1 MGSVTCEVRGEVGKQ
16 NEYWFE
22 DELCEYLEAH
32 GWLYSRNDSGYD
44 RELALFP
51 EDVIGWL
58 RDTQPEALAQR
69 VKASDPP
76 LLQEKAQQQLLA
88 RLAQVLDKPF
98 SQGGGMLSVLRRG
111 FKDVSTHFEMCQF
124 KPAQNLNPATLERY
138 GKVRLRVMRQVH
150 FSPSNQ
156 QSLDLVFF
164 VNGLPVATM
173 EVKTDFTQSVQ
184 DAILQYQQTRQP
196 RDPVTKK
203 TEPLLGFG
211 SRALVHFAVSN
222 SEVWMTTRLAG
233 TDTVFLPF
241 NMGNDGG
248 KGNPANPNGSPTSYL
263 WERVLQRDAWL
274 EIIGKF
280 LHASSWKAT
289 DPVTGEV
296 TQHQSLLFP
305 RFHQWESVTELIGAA
320 RVEGPGHK
328 YLIQHS
334 AGSGK
339 TNSIA
344 WTAHQLSSLHGAAG
358 EKVFDSVIVV
368 TDRTVLDD
376 QLQEAIYQ
384 IDHKSGVVVPIKAG
398 TGESKSKQLSAA
410 LAEGK
415 PIIIVTIQTF
425 PFALK
430 EIRTAGALKDRTFAI
445 IADEAHSS
453 QTGNTSAKVKQA
465 LSPEELASLEDG
477 GEIDVE
483 TLLAAEMAEKADAKN
498 ISYFA
503 YTATPKAKTLELFG
517 RPGADGLP
525 QPFHLYTMQQA
536 IEEGFILD
544 VLQNY
549 TPYRL
554 AFKLAHNGVEYDS
567 ESPLVDKTQAA
578 KDLMRWVRLHPHNIS
593 QKVAVIIEH
602 FRDNIMWRLNGQAKA
617 MVVTGSRIEAVRYKL
632 AFDKYIAEHKYLG
645 LQALVAFSGEVID
658 TESGPDA
665 FSETTMNKGLKKRGL
680 PAAFASDDFQV
691 MIVANKFQ
699 TGFDQPLLVA
709 MYVDKKLSGVTAVQ
723 TLSRLNRVA
732 TGKDQTFVLDFVNDP
747 QEILTAFKPYYR
759 AAALADVS
767 DPNVI
772 HDLQNKL
779 DQALIYEDSEVE
791 GAAKAWVLEEGNN
804 ALTKWLTP
812 AKQRFAGQYK
822 TAREA
827 GDAARLEELEL
838 FRSDMTAFIRAYDFL
853 SQIVNYHD
861 TALEKRSI
869 FYRLLAPLIS
879 DENRDR
885 SIDLTG
891 VQLTHYSLKPEEA
904 ETLQLDAEGDPLKPF
919 TAAGSGVAQDP
930 EFVRLR
936 EIIEKMNTLFEGD
949 ALTDADMVGFTDY
962 VGGKFGE
969 SEKLREQAKA
979 NTLEQFLG
987 SPDLATAF
995 MDAVIDSDTN
1005 FRTMSEQVL
1014 GSKKIQKAILSLLAR
1029 EFYERHGRTGAA

>member
-1 MGSVTCEVRGEVGKQ
+1 MGKQ
-16 NEYWFE
+16 HEFWFE
-22 DELCEYLEAH
+22 DELCEHLVAN
-32 GWLYSRNDSGYD
+32 GWLYSHDDEGYD

-51 EDVIGWL
+51 ADVFAWL
-58 RDTQPEALAQR
+58 EETQPEALAQR

-76 LLQEKAQQQLLA
+76 AVQEQARQQLLG

-98 SQGGGMLSVLRRG
+98 AQGGGMLNALRRG
-111 FKDVSTHFEMCQF
+111 FKDVSTQFDLCQF
-124 KPAQNLNPATLERY
+124 RPAQQLNPATLERY
-138 GKVRLRVMRQVH
+138 AKVRLRVMRQVYY
-150 FSPSNQ
+150 STSNQ
-156 QSLDLVFF
+156 NSIDLLFF

-173 EVKTDFTQSVQ
+173 EVKTNFTQSVQ
-184 DAILQYQQTRQP
+184 AAIIQYQKDRTP
-196 RDPVTKK
+196 KDPVTRR

-211 SRALVHFAVSN
+211 NRALVHFAVSN

-233 TDTVFLPF
+233 DDTVFLPF

-248 KGNPANPNGSPTSYL
+248 KGNPPNPDGSPASYL

-274 EIIGKF
+274 EIIGRF
-280 LHASSWKAT
+280 LHASSRKET

-296 TQHQSLLFP
+296 TQRESLLFP
-305 RFHQWESVTELIGAA
+305 RFHQWESVTQLVAAA
-320 RVEGPGHK
+320 REEGPGHK

-344 WTAHQLSSLHGAAG
+344 WTAHQLSTLHDDSGA
-358 EKVFDSVIVV
+358 KVFDSVIVV

-376 QLQEAIYQ
+376 QLQDAIYQ
-384 IDHKSGVVVPIKAG
+384 IDHKSGVVVPITRG
-398 TGESKSKQLSAA
+398 SGESKATLLTKA
-410 LAEGK
+410 LAGGAQ
-415 PIIIVTIQTF
+415 IIIVTIQTF
-425 PFALK
+425 PHALK
-430 EIRTAGALKDRTFAI
+430 EIRTSGALKGRSFAI

-453 QTGNTSAKVKQA
+453 QTGNTSVKLRQA
-465 LSPEELASLEDG
+465 LSPEELASFEDG
-477 GEIDVE
+477 GEFDIE
-483 TLLAAEMAEKADAKN
+483 ALLAAEMAEKADAAN
-498 ISYFA
+498 ISFFA

-525 QPFHLYTMQQA
+525 HPFHLYTMQQA

-549 TPYRL
+549 TPYKL

-567 ESPLVDKTQAA
+567 DDPLVDKTRAA
-578 KDLMRWVRLHPHNIS
+578 KDLMRWVRLHEHNIT
-593 QKVAVIIEH
+593 QKVAVIVEH
-602 FRDNIMWRLNGQAKA
+602 YRDNVSWRLNGQAKA
-617 MVVTGSRIEAVRYKL
+617 MVVTASRVEAVRYKL
-632 AFDKYIAEHKYLG
+632 AFDAYIAEHKYVG
-645 LQALVAFSGEVID
+645 LHALVAFSGEVTD
-658 TESGPDA
+658 LESGPDA
-665 FSETTMNKGLKKRGL
+665 FTESTMNSGLKKRSL
-680 PAAFASDDFQV
+680 PQAFASDDYQV

-709 MYVDKKLSGVTAVQ
+709 MYVDKRLAGVTAVQ
-723 TLSRLNRVA
+723 TLSRLNRTA

-747 QEILTAFKPYYR
+747 AEILTAFQQYYR
-759 AAALADVS
+759 AATLAAVS

-779 DQALIYEDSEVE
+779 DQALIYEESEVD
-791 GAAKAWVLEEGNN
+791 GAAKAWLFDQGNS

-812 AKQRFAGQYK
+812 AKERFAGQYRA
-822 TAREA
+822 ARESV
-827 GDAARLEELEL
+827 DAARLEELDL
-838 FRSDMTAFIRAYDFL
+838 FRSDLTSFIRAYDFL

-885 SIDLTG
+885 TIDLSA
-891 VQLTHYSLKPEEA
+891 VKLTHYSLRPEEA
-904 ETLQLDAEGDPLKPF
+904 EHLQLAGDGDPLAPF
-919 TAAGSGVAQDP
+919 TAVGSGTAKDP

-949 ALTDADMVGFTDY
+949 DLTNAAMVGFTGY
-962 VGGKFGE
+962 VGGKFDE
-969 SEKLREQAKA
+969 STLLREQAAA

-987 SPDLATAF
+987 SPDLASAF
-995 MDAVIDSDTN
+995 LDAVIDSDTN
-1005 FRTMSEQVL
+1005 FRNMSEQVL
-1014 GSKKIQKAILSLLAR
+1014 GSKKIQKAILALLAR
-1029 EFYERHGRTGAA
+1029 DFYEKHGRGDAA

>member
-1 MGSVTCEVRGEVGKQ
+1 MMGKQ

-22 DELCEYLEAH
+22 DELCKHLAAN
-32 GWLYSRNDSGYD
+32 GWFYSRDDTGYD

-51 EDVIGWL
+51 ADVFDWL
-58 RDTQPEALAQR
+58 DDTQGEALAQK
-69 VKASDPP
+69 VKPSDPP
-76 LLQEKAQQQLLA
+76 ALQEKARQQLLG

-98 SQGGGMLSVLRRG
+98 AQGGGMLSVLRRG
-111 FKDVSTHFEMCQF
+111 FKDVSTQFDMCQF
-124 KPAQNLNPATLERY
+124 RPAQNLNPATLERY

-173 EVKTDFTQSVQ
+173 EVKTDFTQSVE
-184 DAILQYQQTRQP
+184 DAILQYQNTRQP
-196 RDPVTKK
+196 KDPKTKK
-203 TEPLLGFG
+203 VEPLLGFG
-211 SRALVHFAVSN
+211 NRALVHFAVSN

-233 TDTVFLPF
+233 PNTVFLPF

-248 KGNPANPNGSPTSYL
+248 KGNPPNPDGSPTSYL
-263 WERVLQRDAWL
+263 WERVLQRDEWL

-280 LHASSWKAT
+280 LHASSWKDT

-296 TQHQSLLFP
+296 TMRESLLFP
-305 RFHQWESVTELIGAA
+305 RFHQWESVTALIQAA

-344 WTAHQLSSLHGAAG
+344 WTAHQLSSLHDGAG
-358 EKVFDSVIVV
+358 KKVFDSVIVV

-376 QLQEAIYQ
+376 QLQDAIYQ
-384 IDHKSGVVVPIKAG
+384 IDHKSGVVVPIKGG
-398 TGESKSKQLSAA
+398 TGASKSKLLAKA
-410 LAEGK
+410 LADGAQ
-415 PIIIVTIQTF
+415 IIIVTIQTF

-430 EIRTAGALKDRTFAI
+430 EIRTSGALKDHSFAI

-465 LSPEELASLEDG
+465 LSPEELADLNDG

-483 TLLAAEMAEKADAKN
+483 ALLAAEMAEKADSKN

-517 RPGADGLP
+517 RAGADGLP
-525 QPFHLYTMQQA
+525 HPFHLYTMQQA

-549 TPYRL
+549 TPYKL

-567 ESPLVDKTQAA
+567 EDPLVDKTQAA
-578 KDLMRWVRLHPHNIS
+578 KELMRWVRLHEHNIS
-593 QKVAVIIEH
+593 QKVGVIVEH
-602 FRDNIMWRLNGQAKA
+602 FRDNVVWRLGGRAKA

-632 AFDKYIAEHKYLG
+632 AIDKYVKEHKYVG
-645 LQALVAFSGEVID
+645 VQALVAFSGEVID
-658 TESGPDA
+658 TESGPDV
-665 FSETTMNKGLKKRGL
+665 FSETSMNKGLKRRSL
-680 PAAFASDDFQV
+680 PQAFTSDDYQV
-691 MIVANKFQ
+691 MLVANKFQ

-723 TLSRLNRVA
+723 TLSRLNRKA
-732 TGKDQTFVLDFVNDP
+732 TDKDQTFVLDFVNDP
-747 QEILTAFKPYYR
+747 AEVLKAFLPYYR
-759 AAALADVS
+759 EATLASVS

-779 DQALIYEDSEVE
+779 DQSLIYEESEVD
-791 GAAKAWVLEEGNN
+791 GAAAAWVKEQGNN
-804 ALTKWLTP
+804 ALSAWLTP
-812 AKQRFAGQYK
+812 AKQRFAGQYRV
-822 TAREA
+822 ARET

-838 FRSDMTAFIRAYDFL
+838 FRGDLNSFIRAYDFL
-853 SQIVNYHD
+853 SQIINYRD

-891 VQLTHYSLKPEEA
+891 VTLTHYSLRPEEV
-904 ETLQLDAEGDPLKPF
+904 EDLQLSDGGDPLKPF
-919 TAAGSGVAQDP
+919 TPLGSGVAKDP

-949 ALTDADMVGFTDY
+949 ELTDADMVGFTGY
-962 VGGKFGE
+962 VGGKFDE

-979 NTLEQFLG
+979 NSLEQFLG
-987 SPDLATAF
+987 SPDLSSAF

-1014 GSKKIQKAILSLLAR
+1014 GSKKIQRAILALLAR
-1029 EFYERHGRTGAA
+1029 EFYEKHGRTEMA

>member
-1 MGSVTCEVRGEVGKQ
+1 M
-16 NEYWFE
+16 
-22 DELCEYLEAH
+22 
-32 GWLYSRNDSGYD
+32 
-44 RELALFP
+44 
-51 EDVIGWL
+51 
-58 RDTQPEALAQR
+58 
-69 VKASDPP
+69 
-76 LLQEKAQQQLLA
+76 
-88 RLAQVLDKPF
+88 
-98 SQGGGMLSVLRRG
+98 
-111 FKDVSTHFEMCQF
+111 
-124 KPAQNLNPATLERY
+124 
-138 GKVRLRVMRQVH
+138 
-150 FSPSNQ
+150 
-156 QSLDLVFF
+156 
-164 VNGLPVATM
+164 
-173 EVKTDFTQSVQ
+173 
-184 DAILQYQQTRQP
+184 
-196 RDPVTKK
+196 
-203 TEPLLGFG
+203 
-211 SRALVHFAVSN
+211 
-222 SEVWMTTRLAG
+222 
-233 TDTVFLPF
+233 
-241 NMGNDGG
+241 
-248 KGNPANPNGSPTSYL
+248 
-263 WERVLQRDAWL
+263 
-274 EIIGKF
+274 
-280 LHASSWKAT
+280 
-289 DPVTGEV
+289 
-296 TQHQSLLFP
+296 
-305 RFHQWESVTELIGAA
+305 
-320 RVEGPGHK
+320 
-328 YLIQHS
+328 
-334 AGSGK
+334 
-339 TNSIA
+339 
-344 WTAHQLSSLHGAAG
+344 
-358 EKVFDSVIVV
+358 
-368 TDRTVLDD
+368 
-376 QLQEAIYQ
+376 
-384 IDHKSGVVVPIKAG
+384 VVPIKAG

-430 EIRTAGALKDRTFAI
+430 EIRTSGSLKDRTFAI

-483 TLLAAEMAEKADAKN
+483 ALLAAEMAEKADAKN

-525 QPFHLYTMQQA
+525 HPFHLYTMQQA

-549 TPYRL
+549 TPYKL

-602 FRDNIMWRLNGQAKA
+602 FRDNIMWRLGGQAKA
-617 MVVTGSRIEAVRYKL
+617 MVVTGRRIEAVRYKL
-632 AFDKYIAEHKYLG
+632 AFDKYIAEHQYLG
-645 LQALVAFSGEVID
+645 LAALVAFSGEVTD
-658 TESGPDA
+658 TESGRNG
-665 FSETTMNKGLKKRGL
+665 FTETNMNKGLKKRGL
-680 PAAFASDDFQV
+680 SQAFASEDYQV
-691 MIVANKFQ
+691 MLVANKFQ

-723 TLSRLNRVA
+723 TLSRLNRKA

-747 QEILTAFKPYYR
+747 EEVLAAFKPYYR
-759 AAALADVS
+759 EATLAAVS

-779 DQALIYEDSEVE
+779 DQALIYEESEVE
-791 GAAKAWVLEEGNN
+791 GAAKAWVFEEGNN

-822 TAREA
+822 TALEA
-827 GDAARLEELEL
+827 GDATRLEELEL
-838 FRSDMTAFIRAYDFL
+838 FRSDVSVFVRAYDFL
-853 SQIVNYHD
+853 SQIINYHD

-904 ETLQLDAEGDPLKPF
+904 ETLQLDGEGDPLKPF
-919 TAAGSGVAQDP
+919 TAAGSGMAQDP

-995 MDAVIDSDTN
+995 MDAVIDSDSN

-1014 GSKKIQKAILSLLAR
+1014 GSKKIQKAILALLAR
-1029 EFYERHGRTGAA
+1029 EFYERHGRGEMA